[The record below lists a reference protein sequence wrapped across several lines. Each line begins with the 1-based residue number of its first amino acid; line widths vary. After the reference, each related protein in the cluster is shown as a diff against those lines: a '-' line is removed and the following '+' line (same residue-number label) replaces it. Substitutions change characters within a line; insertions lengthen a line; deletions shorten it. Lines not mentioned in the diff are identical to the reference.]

1 MVKREDIINRLAD
14 KGYTKKSAAYIIDDF
29 VRVIAEALVDG
40 EEVMIRGFGTFCV
53 KDVKAHELL
62 DLNSK
67 EMMSL
72 PSYKAPKFVAGAQLK
87 RWVRE
92 GKIREG

>member
-29 VRVIAEALVDG
+29 VRVISEALVEG
-40 EEVMIRGFGTFCV
+40 EEVMIHGFGTFYV
-53 KDVKAHELL
+53 KNIKAHELV
-62 DLNSK
+62 DLNK

-92 GKIREG
+92 GKIREE